1 MLFHMVVSVLLSMV
15 VFQLL
20 YFLLVAICQHPIKIF
35 EISVFETGFE
45 IVFETGLGGLV
56 EIG

>member
-1 MLFHMVVSVLLSMV
+1 MVVSVLLSMV

-20 YFLLVAICQHPIKIF
+20 YFLLVAIFQHPIKIF